1 MQSHI
6 ILTNGRSGSNFIV
19 NAINKHPHILNY
31 GEVLGEWTEL
41 RKLQGLGV
49 YRSLGDREYLDTI
62 LSSSFIFYAGQLYA
76 ALGRLKRN
84 TPLNFKRKKNIHN
97 IGIKDFQTCFTR
109 FAIEDYIENRPNIK
123 VIYLYRKSCFR
134 RFISNKVLSHTS
146 IAVVRED
153 EKKQRNKILLKL
165 EDLLEEIKIIDS
177 ENQLL
182 QGMVDRLDK
191 SRVFAVQ
198 YEEFFSDP
206 IKQTEICNAMF
217 EFLGVEPVEVQSK
230 HSKILSNDY
239 RDIIENYEQVK
250 EHLVGTPYELS

>member
-19 NAINKHPHILNY
+19 NAINKHPKILNY
-31 GEVLGEWTEL
+31 GEVLGEWTGL
-41 RKLQGLGV
+41 RKLQSMGV
-49 YRSLGDREYLDTI
+49 FKSLDDREYLDKI
-62 LSSSFIFYAGQLYA
+62 LHSSFVFYAGQAYA
-76 ALGRLKRN
+76 ALGRLKRK
-84 TPLNFKRKKNIHN
+84 TPLNFKLRKNIHN
-97 IGIKDFQTCFTR
+97 IGIKDFQTCFTQ
-109 FAIEDYIENRPNIK
+109 FSIEDYIETRPNIK

-134 RFISNKVLSHTS
+134 RFISNQVLSHTS
-146 IAVVRED
+146 VAAVRED
-153 EKKQRNKILLKL
+153 ETKQRNKIFLKL
-165 EDLLEEIKIIDS
+165 DDLLEEIKIIDS

-217 EFLGVEPVEVQSK
+217 EFLGVVPIAVQSK

-250 EHLVGTPYELS
+250 EYLVGTPYELS